1 MREQALIEF
10 VINDINCFIKQV
22 SSPKQLQQSKDTLL
36 TSAQKLN
43 EQIDTCHAEIE
54 KLNEQ
59 KNKALSHLINDVIS
73 KEEYQS
79 FTQGLNSQ
87 IQNIKDQLLEHEK
100 SLSGLSKDKYLK
112 EIKKISSF
120 GTITELNHEILQQ
133 LINKIVIDKNGKAT
147 IHYRFTIP
155 SFTN

>member
-1 MREQALIEF
+1 ME
-10 VINDINCFIKQV
+10 
-22 SSPKQLQQSKDTLL
+22 S
-36 TSAQKLN
+36 
-43 EQIDTCHAEIE
+43 CHAEIE

-59 KNKALSHLINDVIS
+59 KNKALSHLINDVIT

-79 FTQGLNSQ
+79 FTQGISSQ
-87 IQNIKDQLLEHEK
+87 VQTLKEQLLEYEK
-100 SLSGLSKDKYLK
+100 SLSGLSKDNYLR

-120 GTITELNHEILQQ
+120 GTITELTLEILQQ
-133 LINKIVIDKNGKAT
+133 FVNQIVIDKDGKVT